1 MNSFSTIISATFLHD
16 FKVFI
21 SSVWSSILGPL
32 WGGFGVPKNIKSQ
45 LKVATVTHETTPNCF
60 LSFQK
65 GGPENTLNLI
75 AFRDL
80 KKTPRT
86 TPKMTPKM
94 GPKMKPP
101 TPKLD
106 VKMDT

>member
-1 MNSFSTIISATFLHD
+1 MLFLG
-16 FKVFI
+16 V
-21 SSVWSSILGPL
+21 
-32 WGGFGVPKNIKSQ
+32 FGVPKNIKSQ
-45 LKVATVTHETTPNCF
+45 LKVTTVTHETTTNCF

-65 GGPENTLNLI
+65 GGPEYTLNLV

-86 TPKMTPKM
+86 TPKLAPKM

>member
-1 MNSFSTIISATFLHD
+1 MVIFLGGVGGAT
-16 FKVFI
+16 
-21 SSVWSSILGPL
+21 
-32 WGGFGVPKNIKSQ
+32 NMKSQ
-45 LKVATVTHETTPNCF
+45 LKVTTVTHETTTNCF

-65 GGPENTLNLI
+65 GGPEYTFNLI

-80 KKTPRT
+80 KKTSRT
-86 TPKMTPKM
+86 TPKFVPKM